1 MKNLFSL
8 LLVTSVVFGAGCSN
22 KKRTT
27 AAVQQKETVVET
39 IIFDEPTSKEDYS
52 IVA

>member
-1 MKNLFSL
+1 MKKLFSL

-22 KKRTT
+22 KKRTK
-27 AAVQQKETVVET
+27 AAQEQQEAVEQK
-39 IIFDEPTSKEDYS
+39 FVHDERTNKEDYS